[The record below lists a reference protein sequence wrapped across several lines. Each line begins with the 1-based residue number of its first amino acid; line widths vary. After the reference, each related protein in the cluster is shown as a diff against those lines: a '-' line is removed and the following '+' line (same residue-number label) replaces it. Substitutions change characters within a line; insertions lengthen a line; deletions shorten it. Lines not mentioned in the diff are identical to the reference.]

1 MDEMH
6 PRDYSVV
13 SCTALFEKFVSRA
26 GKIFFGRPFYE
37 IVTVI
42 KQGQYY
48 YGVAL
53 GDRTETPKAFLQKI
67 NKDQINLKKIY
78 RRFEIQVKG
87 YQTLLKLPK
96 SKLRLDSIKGFFQYY
111 HDLIDVAYAAMDTL
125 DVAYVLKPQKRKYFE
140 KWAIRARR
148 TAENLYKE
156 GETVFVPKFLSWFRD
171 NYAKT
176 YTPKLLSYLFYHELL
191 DFIDGKAKLPSLA
204 ELKQRNNWFY
214 VSQYPWSK
222 YELASGKKAFSIIKR
237 RRLFEY
243 PIW

>member
-1 MDEMH
+1 MRRKFLKMDEMH

-87 YQTLLKLPK
+87 YQTLLKLP
-96 SKLRLDSIKGFFQYY
+96 
-111 HDLIDVAYAAMDTL
+111 
-125 DVAYVLKPQKRKYFE
+125 
-140 KWAIRARR
+140 
-148 TAENLYKE
+148 
-156 GETVFVPKFLSWFRD
+156 
-171 NYAKT
+171 
-176 YTPKLLSYLFYHELL
+176 
-191 DFIDGKAKLPSLA
+191 
-204 ELKQRNNWFY
+204 
-214 VSQYPWSK
+214 
-222 YELASGKKAFSIIKR
+222 
-237 RRLFEY
+237 
-243 PIW
+243 